1 MDWIEWFDR
10 MAREHPRCD
19 EYIGMTV
26 AGVREQVDI
35 VDLRVI
41 DADEIE
47 GREGGRMFLTA
58 DLRSGR
64 VNVLVQGGLVTAAAR
79 F

>member
-1 MDWIEWFDR
+1 VDWIEWFDR
-10 MAREHPRCD
+10 MARGHPRCD

-41 DADEIE
+41 DADEVE
-47 GREGGRMFLTA
+47 GRKGGRMFLTA

-64 VNVLVQGGLVTAAAR
+64 VNVLVQGGLVTAAAK